1 MARMLEP
8 DPSDPP
14 PHGQPGSLTDH
25 LERSVLRLIRQEQ
38 LVSGDRLPSI
48 KAMAERFAVAT
59 PTMREAIRRLEVM
72 GVVEIQHGSGVYVR
86 NSSAR
91 IVFGNPGINFADER
105 SALELLE
112 ARLAIEPLMA
122 ARAAAKITSQQATE
136 LKDLIEAAAD
146 KLELDAELHD
156 LNMKFHCMI
165 AELSGNRIMH
175 QTLLSYTEIY
185 STEQIHILKL
195 HGREKRA
202 IDHGE
207 HRKIADA
214 VIAGRSREA
223 YDLMVRHLQSVI
235 KKVTGQEAVWFEDD

>member
-1 MARMLEP
+1 VPNR
-8 DPSDPP
+8 SDVQD
-14 PHGQPGSLTDH
+14 GQPGSLTDH
-25 LERSVLRLIRQEQ
+25 LERSVLRLIHQDH
-38 LVSGDRLPSI
+38 LTSGDRLPSI

-86 NSSAR
+86 NTSAR
-91 IVFGNPGINFADER
+91 VVFGHPGNSFADER

-122 ARAAAKITSQQATE
+122 ARAAARISRKQSAE
-136 LKDLIEAAAD
+136 LRDLIEAAAD
-146 KLELDAELHD
+146 KLDQDAELHD
-156 LNMKFHCMI
+156 LNMKFHCML

-185 STEQIHILKL
+185 SVEQIHILKL

-207 HRKIADA
+207 HRSIAEA
-214 VIAGRSREA
+214 VIARRSKEA
-223 YDLMVRHLQSVI
+223 HDLMAQHLQSVI
-235 KKVTGQEAVWFEDD
+235 RKVTGQEATWFET